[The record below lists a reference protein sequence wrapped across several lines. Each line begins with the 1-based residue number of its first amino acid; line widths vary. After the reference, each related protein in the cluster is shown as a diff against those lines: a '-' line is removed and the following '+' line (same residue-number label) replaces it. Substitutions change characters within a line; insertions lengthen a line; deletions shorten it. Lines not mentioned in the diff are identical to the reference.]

1 MVLSHLY
8 ILNKR
13 ELIVITS
20 EIQPI
25 LKFLDKTEPNND
37 VIRNYLETGLYDNTS
52 ETFFRDIKSILP
64 GSITNIDLYQN
75 KSKSKMWYNFS
86 QNLISTSSMN
96 EEEIIFETERL
107 IDEAIKSHLISDV
120 DIGINVSAGV
130 DSSMLVQKAL
140 FKEGN
145 SINLFTQDYPK
156 YSELYWTKRI
166 LKEKT

>member
-1 MVLSHLY
+1 MECLHLLYMTKKKTLHLVRDRFGIKPLY

-120 DIGINVSAGV
+120 DIGINVSAGWIH
-130 DSSMLVQKAL
+130 QC
-140 FKEGN
+140 
-145 SINLFTQDYPK
+145 
-156 YSELYWTKRI
+156 
-166 LKEKT
+166 